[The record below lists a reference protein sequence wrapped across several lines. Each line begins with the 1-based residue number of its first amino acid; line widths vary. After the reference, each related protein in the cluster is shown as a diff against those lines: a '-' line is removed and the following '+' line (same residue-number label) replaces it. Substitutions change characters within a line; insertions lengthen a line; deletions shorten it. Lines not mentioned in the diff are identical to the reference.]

1 MLCRVPSGQ
10 RLDREGTKPEAKS
23 AAENGEHAAFDKQLA
38 DNTTSPGAER
48 RANVARPRST

>member
-1 MLCRVPSGQ
+1 MPSPIGPAPY
-10 RLDREGTKPEAKS
+10 REGTKPETQS

-48 RANVARPRST
+48 RAKVARPRST